1 MNNSGSFVLFAAGI
15 TTALTAQAQTPIDE
29 LEGMLSASIVARFAY
44 GGSGGTSVSALVQT
58 SFDGGTIFFDV
69 ARLDFATSSGTR
81 YVNLSGLT
89 AKGATA
95 YAALS
100 AEGVND
106 GLLGP
111 MFRAVIT
118 SVGTYVS
125 GTLLDLRMV
134 AR

>member
-1 MNNSGSFVLFAAGI
+1 MNAPGSYVLFAGGI
-15 TTALTAQAQTPIDE
+15 TGALSAQAQTPIDE

-44 GGSGGTSVSALVQT
+44 GSGGTSVSALVQT
-58 SFDGGTIFFDV
+58 SFDDGTVWFDV
-69 ARLDFATSSGTR
+69 ARLDFTTSSGTR
-81 YVNLSGLT
+81 YENLSGLT

-100 AEGVND
+100 GEGVND

-118 SVGTYVS
+118 SVGTYAG
-125 GTLLDLRMV
+125 GTLLDLRIS